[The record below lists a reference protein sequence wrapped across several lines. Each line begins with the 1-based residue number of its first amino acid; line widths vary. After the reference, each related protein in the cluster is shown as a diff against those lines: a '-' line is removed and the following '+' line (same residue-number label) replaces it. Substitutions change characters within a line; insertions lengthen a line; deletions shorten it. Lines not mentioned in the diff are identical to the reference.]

1 MATGQPHSF
10 GELLRTYRTAAGLTQ
25 EELAARA
32 GMSARG
38 ISDLERG
45 ARRTPYRG
53 TVDLLAEALHLTQ
66 EERSAFLKAAGRH
79 RSPVI
84 SVNATTGSRGVL
96 PPLVGRRDELAL
108 LQQLLENAGSPVLLL
123 AGEPG
128 MGKTRLLREAVTRA
142 RSAGWTVL
150 EGSCS
155 RRGAQMLYAPLL
167 EALEGRIHSNH
178 KRLCVRNWTVVP
190 GSFVCCRS

>member
-1 MATGQPHSF
+1 MMATRPPHSF

-53 TVDLLAEALHLTQ
+53 TVELLAEALHLTPQ
-66 EERSAFLKAAGRH
+66 EHIAFVKAASH
-79 RSPVI
+79 RRRSTARSIDDIP
-84 SVNATTGSRGVL
+84 SSNGALS
-96 PPLVGRRDELAL
+96 PLVGRRDELAL
-108 LQQLLENAGSPVLLL
+108 LQRLLEGSGPPVLLL

-128 MGKTRLLREAVTRA
+128 IGKTRLLRETATRA
-142 RSAGWTVL
+142 RKADWTVL

-155 RRGAQMLYAPLL
+155 RRGGQQLYAPLL
-167 EALEGRIHSNH
+167 EALEGRIQAQPQENLRADLEGCASIPF
-178 KRLCVRNWTVVP
+178 R
-190 GSFVCCRS
+190 